1 MAQNLGGARLP
12 KDRAIRAKGSSVS
25 PTERYRY
32 AIRRAE
38 PWSSAGSS
46 AGSRLGAFFDLTER
60 VSDYKSVSLVKC

>member
-12 KDRAIRAKGSSVS
+12 KDGAIRAKGSSAS

-38 PWSSAGSS
+38 PWSSAGS
-46 AGSRLGAFFDLTER
+46 RLGAFFDLTER
-60 VSDYKSVSLVKC
+60 VSHYKSVSLVKC